1 MVTFATLSMPHA
13 AVLLLSLFALSASSH
28 AAGRRDA
35 PPPAARPL
43 EAAAPAD
50 PAHRYAERA
59 DVRAFV
65 DELVSEDGF
74 DRRALMRT
82 FAATRFQPRIVVAM
96 DRPIVAPPKWYE
108 YAPQFLTPER
118 VDAGVAFHA
127 RNADAL
133 TRAEREFGVPTDVIV
148 AIIGVETFYGR
159 NLGSFRVMDA
169 LTTLAFDYPRRATF
183 FRGELKEYL
192 RLTREQGLSPL
203 APKGSF
209 AGAMGVPQFMP
220 GSYRRFAVDFDNDGR
235 VDLWT
240 DSADA
245 IGSVANFLARH
256 DWQPGE
262 PIVLP
267 ATIDDDAREAALR
280 KLDGGVSE
288 RRTLAA
294 WESDGV
300 SADVLASQSPADTVA
315 LLALEEAPVDGV
327 EHASYWIACAN
338 FFVITRYN
346 RSRLYASAV
355 WSLSEAIRA
364 ARESAPSPTP

>member
-1 MVTFATLSMPHA
+1 MPLA
-13 AVLLLSLFALSASSH
+13 AVLLPSLLLLAVAAFAVER
-28 AAGRRDA
+28 AGA
-35 PPPAARPL
+35 AARAQRP
-43 EAAAPAD
+43 ADAVAPAD

-59 DVRAFV
+59 DVRAFI
-65 DELVSEDGF
+65 DELVAEQGF
-74 DRRALMRT
+74 DRRALTRA
-82 FAATRFQPRIVVAM
+82 FAAARYQSRIVAAM
-96 DRPIVAPPKWYE
+96 DRPIVEPPKWYE

-118 VDAGVAFHA
+118 IDGGVAFRA
-127 RNADAL
+127 RNAAAL
-133 TRAEREFGVPTDVIV
+133 ERAEQEYGVPADVIV

-203 APKGSF
+203 TPKGSF

-220 GSYRRFAVDFDNDGR
+220 GSYRRYAVDFDGDGHA
-235 VDLWT
+235 DLWANT
-240 DSADA
+240 ADV

-262 PIVLP
+262 AVLLP
-267 ATIDDDAREAALR
+267 ATIDPDARDAALR
-280 KLDGGVSE
+280 KLDGGISE

-300 SADVLASQSPADTVA
+300 AADVLTSQSPADTVA
-315 LLALEEAPVDGV
+315 LLALEDPPADGA
-327 EHASYWIACAN
+327 ERATYWIACAN

-355 WSLSEAIRA
+355 WHLAEAIRKA
-364 ARESAPSPTP
+364 SDASR

>member
-1 MVTFATLSMPHA
+1 MPHA
-13 AVLLLSLFALSASSH
+13 AVLLLSLFALSAASF
-28 AAGRRDA
+28 AAERADA
-35 PPPAARPL
+35 VTRAQRPAD
-43 EAAAPAD
+43 AAAPAD

-65 DELVSEDGF
+65 DELVAEQGF
-74 DRRALMRT
+74 DRRALTRW
-82 FAATRFQPRIVVAM
+82 FAAARFQPRIVAAM
-96 DRPIVAPPKWYE
+96 DRPIVEPPKWYE
-108 YAPQFLTPER
+108 YASPFLTPER
-118 VDAGVAFHA
+118 IDGGVAFHA
-127 RNADAL
+127 RNVAAL
-133 TRAEREFGVPTDVIV
+133 ERAEREFGVPADVIV
-148 AIIGVETFYGR
+148 AVIGVETFYGR
-159 NLGSFRVMDA
+159 NLGSYRVFDA

-220 GSYRRFAVDFDNDGR
+220 GSYRRFAVDFDGDGH

-240 DSADA
+240 SATDA

-262 PIVLP
+262 PVLLP
-267 ATIDDDAREAALR
+267 ATIDADGRDAALR
-280 KLDGGVSE
+280 KLDGGISE

-300 SADVLASQSPADTVA
+300 TADVLASQLPADTVG
-315 LLALEEAPVDGV
+315 LLALEDPPADGA
-327 EHASYWIACAN
+327 ERATYWIACAN

-355 WSLSEAIRA
+355 WTLAEAIRT
-364 ARESAPSPTP
+364 AREASRTP